1 MLNIIQIRLPEAGET
16 RIKRVI
22 SRSNTK
28 PTGKYPSLKMGHM
41 LHWENIDQ
49 LHAFRLLDVTP
60 TISSFH
66 ESPMEIQYEI
76 DGEIFFEYPDLLI
89 KSGNLQEI
97 WKIKNLLGTK
107 NIIPAIKEK
116 TFREELL
123 ERGFVWRIVDS
134 KRLILEPRKQNIITL
149 LRNGARSVNFIEKE
163 RVRNYFERYKTL
175 TWGEVQKGLINSI
188 TPQHICRLVIEG
200 YIYFNINQAWT
211 NETIFCWQKPSVDRL
226 EGEEL

>member
-1 MLNIIQIRLPEAGET
+1 MLKIIQIRLPKAGET

-89 KSGNLQEI
+89 QSGNLQEI
-97 WKIKNLLGTK
+97 WKIKNPLETK
-107 NIIPAIKEK
+107 NVIPAIKEK

-123 ERGFVWRIVDS
+123 ERGFVWRFVDS

-175 TWGEVQKGLINSI
+175 TWGEVQKGFINSI
-188 TPQHICRLVIEG
+188 GPQHICRLVIEG
-200 YIYFNINQAWT
+200 YVNFNINQTWT